1 MAVGRARSPD
11 EAPAAQSGVPRET
24 NDPAE
29 SDVPRETL
37 RAAGTDLQGR
47 LKQLAP
53 NHPSSSA
60 RDDASHKPASPDWT
74 GDESATD
81 TIRDT
86 VSAPRVQT
94 DQGDGPDGHA
104 SAPRDLRPV
113 VEPLTDAEYAE
124 LVEQVRDR
132 LSWARAEGLATDDQH
147 TVEPDK
153 EVWTERR
160 TALHDAILRDLLDS
174 AADVPNEYQA
184 IIAGGLSGAGKT
196 TVLARYA
203 ADDSTQYFKI
213 DPDSIKAEM
222 ARRGM
227 IPKIEGLT
235 PMEASDLAHEE
246 SSHIAKILAQR
257 AQASGK
263 NLIWDITMSER
274 SSAESRIEKLRAA
287 GYTRIEGVFVD
298 IPLDTGEARAS
309 ARHRHGHDQYLAG
322 KGDGGRFVPTE
333 VIRNKADPVWGS
345 VNRKNFE
352 ELKHRF
358 DKWAVYDNAVDGRE
372 PVLVESG
379 QLREQT
385 HVQ

>member
-1 MAVGRARSPD
+1 MAAGRVRSPD
-11 EAPAAQSGVPRET
+11 QVPAAQSGVPRET

-29 SDVPRETL
+29 TDVPRETH
-37 RAAGTDLQGR
+37 RAAGTDLQER

-60 RDDASHKPASPDWT
+60 RDDGSRKPAPPDWSD
-74 GDESATD
+74 DE
-81 TIRDT
+81 
-86 VSAPRVQT
+86 
-94 DQGDGPDGHA
+94 
-104 SAPRDLRPV
+104 SAPRDLRPT

-124 LVEQVRDR
+124 HVEQVRER

-298 IPLDTGEARAS
+298 IPLDTSEARAS